1 MTANA
6 DLEPMFHANNDT
18 EDLDIEDSDNRNV
31 DVPSGRRPSAFS
43 SGYSDSEDEGDDT
56 DERRRKLNQA
66 YDQHSSSDSDDD
78 EQDYMPPKKRNGDL
92 HNPMSFTERREAEE
106 LILDRITNHLTGD
119 KLPGILAIIQMNN
132 GDNRKGSVEIDLSS
146 LTPPRLRNVL
156 AYVEACMNE
165 QQGGPK
171 VDVRSYILQA
181 PNEEKSNH
189 KVEGNASDESSSNA
203 SKKRRERRASD
214 QNDYVAPKRKR
225 ATKQTSRNRRKT
237 KKSLIDLLPPVKPM
251 TEQHLTEIID
261 AASEGDEE
269 SVITEAMTNVSKE
282 LSTSVEHSGPIS
294 LADFVSAKETTI
306 DTKPIVAPSLAPSQR
321 KKVTKKSTS
330 RSFSAKIVQ
339 TGEGSIAGSRPK
351 RLAALQSMSVVEDLL
366 GESTD
371 EDEGD
376 DEEEEE
382 EEEQVSWQDEE
393 IRQPVVSLE
402 TIRTH
407 NNEDE
412 DDDDDIDVLE

>member
-1 MTANA
+1 MTTNA
-6 DLEPMFHANNDT
+6 DLEPMPSANNDT
-18 EDLDIEDSDNRNV
+18 KDLEIENFDDRNV
-31 DVPSGRRPSAFS
+31 DVAGGRRTSAFS

-56 DERRRKLNQA
+56 DERRRKLSQA
-66 YDQHSSSDSDDD
+66 YDQRSSSDSDDD

-132 GDNRKGSVEIDLSS
+132 GENRKGSVEIDLSS

-181 PNEEKSNH
+181 PNEEKSKR

-203 SKKRRERRASD
+203 AKRRRERRLSD
-214 QNDYVAPKRKR
+214 QNDYVVPKRKR
-225 ATKQTSRNRRKT
+225 ATKQTSGKRRKT
-237 KKSLIDLLPPVKPM
+237 KKSLIDLLPPIKPV
-251 TEQHLTEIID
+251 TEQHLTEVID
-261 AASEGDEE
+261 ATSEGDEE
-269 SVITEAMTNVSKE
+269 SVVTEAMTNVTKD

-294 LADFVSAKETTI
+294 LADFVSAKETI
-306 DTKPIVAPSLAPSQR
+306 MESNPVATTSQR

-371 EDEGD
+371 EDEV
-376 DEEEEE
+376 DEEEEGE
-382 EEEQVSWQDEE
+382 LVSWQDEE
-393 IRQPVVSLE
+393 RRQPVVSLE

>member
-6 DLEPMFHANNDT
+6 DLDPMLHATNDT
-18 EDLDIEDSDNRNV
+18 EDLDIEDSGDGIVNI
-31 DVPSGRRPSAFS
+31 PSDRRPSAFS
-43 SGYSDSEDEGDDT
+43 SGYSDSEEEADST
-56 DERRRKLNQA
+56 DERRRKFDHA
-66 YDQHSSSDSDDD
+66 YDQHSSSDDD
-78 EQDYMPPKKRNGDL
+78 EQDYMPPKKRYGDV

-132 GDNRKGSVEIDLSS
+132 GENRKGSVEIDLSS

-156 AYVEACMNE
+156 AYVEACMEE

-171 VDVRSYILQA
+171 VDVNSYILHKA
-181 PNEEKSNH
+181 NREKSIYNTEEN
-189 KVEGNASDESSSNA
+189 VSDESTSNV
-203 SKKRRERRASD
+203 SKRRRDRRTSD
-214 QNDYVAPKRKR
+214 QNDFVAPKRKR
-225 ATKQTSRNRRKT
+225 ATKKTSRNRRKT
-237 KKSLIDLLPPVKPM
+237 KKSLIDLLPPVKPVV
-251 TEQHLTEIID
+251 EQNLIETID
-261 AASEGDEE
+261 AASGDDEE
-269 SVITEAMTNVSKE
+269 TLTTEVITNVSE
-282 LSTSVEHSGPIS
+282 EMTTSVEHNGPIS
-294 LADFVSAKETTI
+294 LADFVSAGETNI
-306 DTKPIVAPSLAPSQR
+306 DTKPVVAPTQR

-330 RSFSAKIVQ
+330 RSFSAKVAQ

-366 GESTD
+366 GDDSTD
-371 EDEGD
+371 EG
-376 DEEEEE
+376 EEEE
-382 EEEQVSWQDEE
+382 EEEQITWEQDAE

-407 NNEDE
+407 NNEDD

>member
-18 EDLDIEDSDNRNV
+18 EDLDIEDSDDRNV
-31 DVPSGRRPSAFS
+31 DAPSGRRPIAFS

-66 YDQHSSSDSDDD
+66 YNERSSSDSDDD

-132 GDNRKGSVEIDLSS
+132 GENRKGSVEIDLSS

-165 QQGGPK
+165 QHGGPK

-203 SKKRRERRASD
+203 SKRRRERRASD

-225 ATKQTSRNRRKT
+225 ATKQTSKTRRKT
-237 KKSLIDLLPPVKPM
+237 KKSLIDLLPPVKPV

-269 SVITEAMTNVSKE
+269 SVITEAVTNVSKE

-294 LADFVSAKETTI
+294 LADFVSAKETII
-306 DTKPIVAPSLAPSQR
+306 DTKPVVAPSQR

-376 DEEEEE
+376 EEE

-393 IRQPVVSLE
+393 TRQPVVSLE

>member
-6 DLEPMFHANNDT
+6 DLEPMLHVNDDT
-18 EDLDIEDSDNRNV
+18 GDLDIEDFGDGNIPSD
-31 DVPSGRRPSAFS
+31 RRPSAFS
-43 SGYSDSEDEGDDT
+43 SGYSDSEEEADDT
-56 DERRRKLNQA
+56 DERRRKFDRA
-66 YDQHSSSDSDDD
+66 YDQHSSSDDDD
-78 EQDYMPPKKRNGDL
+78 EQDYMPPKKRYGDL

-132 GDNRKGSVEIDLSS
+132 GENRKGSVEIDLSS

-156 AYVEACMNE
+156 AYVEACMKE

-171 VDVRSYILQA
+171 VDVNSYILQEA
-181 PNEEKSNH
+181 NRETNSY
-189 KVEGNASDESSSNA
+189 KVEGNVSDESTPNA
-203 SKKRRERRASD
+203 SKRRRERRTSD

-225 ATKQTSRNRRKT
+225 ATKQTTRNRRKT
-237 KKSLIDLLPPVKPM
+237 KKSLIDLLPPVKPVV
-251 TEQHLTEIID
+251 EQNLTETID

-269 SVITEAMTNVSKE
+269 SLTTQVITNVSKE
-282 LSTSVEHSGPIS
+282 MSTSVERSGPIS
-294 LADFVSAKETTI
+294 LADFVSASETNL
-306 DTKPIVAPSLAPSQR
+306 DTKPVVAPIQR

-330 RSFSAKIVQ
+330 RSFSAKVVQ

-366 GESTD
+366 GDSTD
-371 EDEGD
+371 EDEG
-376 DEEEEE
+376 
-382 EEEQVSWQDEE
+382 EEEQITWQQDEE

-407 NNEDE
+407 NNEDD

>member
-6 DLEPMFHANNDT
+6 DLEPMLHVNDT
-18 EDLDIEDSDNRNV
+18 DDLDIEDSDDRNV
-31 DVPSGRRPSAFS
+31 DIPSGRRPSAFS
-43 SGYSDSEDEGDDT
+43 SGYSDSEEEADYT
-56 DERRRKLNQA
+56 DERRRKFDKA

-132 GDNRKGSVEIDLSS
+132 GENRKGSVEIDLSS

-156 AYVEACMNE
+156 AYVEACMEE

-171 VDVRSYILQA
+171 VDVSSYILQET
-181 PNEEKSNH
+181 NRDKSIY
-189 KVEGNASDESSSNA
+189 KVEENASDESTSNA
-203 SKKRRERRASD
+203 SKKRRERRTSD
-214 QNDYVAPKRKR
+214 QTDYVAPKRKR
-225 ATKQTSRNRRKT
+225 ATKQTSRSQRKT
-237 KKSLIDLLPPVKPM
+237 KKSLIDLLPPVKPVV
-251 TEQHLTEIID
+251 EQHLTESID

-269 SVITEAMTNVSKE
+269 SPSTELMTNAYKE
-282 LSTSVEHSGPIS
+282 MSNSVEHSGPIS
-294 LADFVSAKETTI
+294 LADFVSASETNI
-306 DTKPIVAPSLAPSQR
+306 DTKTVVAATQR

-330 RSFSAKIVQ
+330 RSFSAKVVQ
-339 TGEGSIAGSRPK
+339 TGEDSIAGSRPK

-366 GESTD
+366 GDSTD

-376 DEEEEE
+376 E
-382 EEEQVSWQDEE
+382 EEEQVSWQQDEE

-407 NNEDE
+407 NNEED